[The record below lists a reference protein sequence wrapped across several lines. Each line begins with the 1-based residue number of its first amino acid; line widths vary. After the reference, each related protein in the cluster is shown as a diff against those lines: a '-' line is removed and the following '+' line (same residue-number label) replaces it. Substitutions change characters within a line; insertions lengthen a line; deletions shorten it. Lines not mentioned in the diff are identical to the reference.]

1 MSRTRYDESNQA
13 KASFDEAYSA
23 PTPHRYLADMAA
35 IEYRLAERM
44 QPFLSAVVDASR
56 PAETPARVL
65 DVGCSYGISGA
76 LLKTGCTFAA
86 LSAFY
91 RDASRVYGACIQESR
106 AWLQGHDVRQ
116 DVAIV
121 GLDSS
126 RAAVRFA
133 TDAHLI
139 DRGITCNLELPG
151 TSLTEADRAVIATC
165 DVLFSCGTIGYV
177 SDRTMHPLLNALGAG
192 EHGALGPVAVMSVLE
207 LFDPEPIAET
217 FSTHGFCFG
226 ALPFCVAQRRFAD
239 QDERERVLAVSQRR
253 GWSTDA
259 HETKNQMFA
268 TLCVAAV
275 PEHFDTLVA
284 CVTDTATALLPMAQV
299 LRAGPAPHRQPS
311 DAHATTL
318 EHA

>member
-1 MSRTRYDESNQA
+1 M
-13 KASFDEAYSA
+13 
-23 PTPHRYLADMAA
+23 
-35 IEYRLAERM
+35 
-44 QPFLSAVVDASR
+44 
-56 PAETPARVL
+56 
-65 DVGCSYGISGA
+65 
-76 LLKTGCTFAA
+76 
-86 LSAFY
+86 
-91 RDASRVYGACIQESR
+91 
-106 AWLQGHDVRQ
+106 
-116 DVAIV
+116 AIV